1 MLIAAMVQRALPH
14 VTDLSLAYG
23 RTTLLRT
30 SHAERSRSNPM
41 NPNKNNWFAMSLM
54 NMAFGLLFAAQAEA
68 ADAPARK
75 AGLWEVKT
83 AIEGQGRAVTVQQC
97 IDAATDQMLQSSAG
111 PFSAP
116 LCAEREVKKSDTGV
130 TIDSRCSFNGKAA
143 SAHAVITGSF
153 DSAYTMTVTA
163 EGGELPPVKM
173 TSEGKWL
180 GVCASGQ
187 QPGDV
192 IMANGVKV
200 NIPEL
205 QKRALAPDM
214 SAQPGK

>member
-1 MLIAAMVQRALPH
+1 MLSIGVASGML
-14 VTDLSLAYG
+14 LA
-23 RTTLLRT
+23 
-30 SHAERSRSNPM
+30 SP
-41 NPNKNNWFAMSLM
+41 
-54 NMAFGLLFAAQAEA
+54 AFA

-75 AGLWEVKT
+75 PGLWEVKT

-116 LCAEREVKKSDTGV
+116 LCTGREVTKSDAGM
-130 TIDSRCSFNGKAA
+130 TIDTHCSFNGKAA
-143 SAHAVITGSF
+143 NAHAVVSGSF
-153 DSAYTMTVTA
+153 DSAYTMTVTS
-163 EGGELPPVKM
+163 EGADLPAMTM

-180 GVCASGQ
+180 GACAAGQ

-192 IMANGVKV
+192 VMANGVKV

-205 QKRALAPDM
+205 QKRALAPDP
-214 SAQPGK
+214 AQPGK